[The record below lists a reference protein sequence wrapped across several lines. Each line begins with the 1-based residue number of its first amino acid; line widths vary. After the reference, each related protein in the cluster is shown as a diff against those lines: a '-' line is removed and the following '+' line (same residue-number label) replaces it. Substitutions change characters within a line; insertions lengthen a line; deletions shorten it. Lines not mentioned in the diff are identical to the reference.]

1 QEGALVARLQQEEE
15 SSVHTVAF
23 SPDGE
28 FIVVGC
34 GDKSVKVWTLS
45 EQLQSCVGHEDTVQ
59 CVAVTADGRAVSCSH
74 DKTLRV
80 WRLPRR
86 SLLYSQAPFVS
97 APVYVPGPKAMVAT
111 HSPGTLLASRA
122 QEQTAKEAVKER
134 GEKGIS
140 SKEVSAETF
149 ETCEDDVAS
158 SCVEEPAARVPETPP
173 KLQLPKSPAGSA
185 RERPSA
191 GQCWSILPTTM
202 AGSGNPSASKPL
214 HYLSC
219 PAGGKAV
226 LQTAH
231 SPTLATPCRSM
242 LVQGPLDSTCDP
254 GRPPSPRPMIVEP
267 VTRSVASHPNQY
279 SAQAAQ
285 GHLQC
290 R

>member
-1 QEGALVARLQQEEE
+1 MCEYLLLLLTQEEE

-45 EQLQSCVGHEDTVQ
+45 EQLQSC
-59 CVAVTADGRAVSCSH
+59 
-74 DKTLRV
+74 V

-140 SKEVSAETF
+140 SKEAWLQTF
-149 ETCEDDVAS
+149 FV
-158 SCVEEPAARVPETPP
+158 VEKPVR
-173 KLQLPKSPAGSA
+173 SA

-242 LVQGPLDSTCDP
+242 LVQARKLFVPKYVFHTC
-254 GRPPSPRPMIVEP
+254 
-267 VTRSVASHPNQY
+267 
-279 SAQAAQ
+279 
-285 GHLQC
+285 
-290 R
+290 